1 MIQILAILS
10 VLLIGVG
17 LTMAVV
23 FLIGTTKPIGPAS
36 PTKLWLRRFWAGP
49 GRTAAQRR
57 AHRSLLVFAVVAGA
71 AAWLFTGWPVG
82 GVVVMLAIPGV
93 PWLFAAAGAEKKAI
107 ARLGALE
114 TWTRRVSDYVR
125 NGIGLQAAIIAT
137 ARTAPPL
144 LNIEVK
150 TLAARLQAGT
160 DAPTALRMFAEDL
173 DDHSSDEVIAPLILQ
188 AADAGDGLYAALTD
202 IAQSLSDEVVARSTV
217 DSERASARFTVRFLT
232 GVTVAV
238 LVFGAFS
245 AGYAAPYRTSMGQAI
260 LVGLTALYIGLM
272 LWIRGLSLPPRLPR
286 LLRTDAEKAPAV
298 PS

>member
-10 VLLIGVG
+10 VLLVG
-17 LTMAVV
+17 GGLAMAIA
-23 FLIGTTKPIGPAS
+23 FLVGTSKPVGPAS

-49 GRTAAQRR
+49 GRTVAQRR
-57 AHRSLLVFAVVAGA
+57 THRSLLVFSVVAGA
-71 AAWLFTGWPVG
+71 AAWLFTGWPIG
-82 GVVVMLAIPGV
+82 GVIVLLAIPGV
-93 PWLFAAAGAEKKAI
+93 PWLFSAASAEKKAI

-114 TWTRRVSDYVR
+114 MWTRRVSDYVR

-144 LNIEVK
+144 LNVEIK

-160 DAPTALRMFAEDL
+160 DAPTALRLFAEEL

-188 AADAGDGLYAALTD
+188 AADAGDGLYAALSD
-202 IAQSLSDEVVARSTV
+202 IAQALSDEIVSRSTV

-232 GVTVAV
+232 GVTVAL

-245 AGYAAPYRTSMGQAI
+245 AEYAAPYRTSMGQLI
-260 LVGLTALYIGLM
+260 LVALTALYIGLM

-286 LLRTDAEKAPAV
+286 LLRADTDKAPAV